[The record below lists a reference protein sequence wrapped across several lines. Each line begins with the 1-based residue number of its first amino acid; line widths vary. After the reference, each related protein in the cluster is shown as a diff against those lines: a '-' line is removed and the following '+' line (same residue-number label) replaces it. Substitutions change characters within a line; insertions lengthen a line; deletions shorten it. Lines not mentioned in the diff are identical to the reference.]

1 MRDTDRRVIYT
12 KKLLR
17 DSLLSL
23 MEEKPVSRISVTELC
38 KIAGVNRGTFYSHYR
53 EPKDVLDNMEEE
65 LFGDIGEILSTFSD
79 ARDIFRAIVMTLH
92 RNRIAC
98 RMLIS
103 HNGDPECIARIEKI
117 SLNYFEEHLHNKLNI
132 DPTAARYLHA
142 FMFSG
147 TVAVLREWLINDPG
161 RSPEEIAEIITN
173 MQTGLIK

>member
-17 DSLLSL
+17 DSLLTL

-65 LFGDIGEILSTFSD
+65 LFGDISEILSTFSD
-79 ARDIFRAIVMTLH
+79 PRDIFRAILMTLH
-92 RNRIAC
+92 RSRAVC

-103 HNGDPECIARIEKI
+103 HNGDPECISRIEKI
-117 SLNYFEEHLHNKLNI
+117 SLDYFEENLRNKLNL
-132 DPTAARYLHA
+132 DPITARYLHA

-147 TVAVLREWLINDPG
+147 TVAVLREWLTNDPG
-161 RSPEEIAEIITN
+161 RSPEEIADTITS
-173 MQTGLIK
+173 MQARLIK